1 MVLPRP
7 GVQAKRSQQLQR
19 QQHLCLYSE
28 WVEGEGLRRRG
39 CCCPVHPTQFL
50 ATGSL
55 NFRGHSTCVS
65 SAVLCLE
72 HCSMCTEVDVCMLC
86 TVWCGV
92 WCGVMWG
99 GVGWG
104 GVGWGGV
111 GWGVVWCDVMSDC
124 GVIT

>member
-19 QQHLCLYSE
+19 QQHRGLHSE

-39 CCCPVHPTQFL
+39 CHCPVHPTQFPT
-50 ATGSL
+50 TGSL
-55 NFRGHSTCVS
+55 NFRGHSYCVS

-86 TVWCGV
+86 TVRC
-92 WCGVMWG
+92 
-99 GVGWG
+99 
-104 GVGWGGV
+104 GV
-111 GWGVVWCDVMSDC
+111 GWGVVC
-124 GVIT
+124 GVVWCG